1 MAQLEST
8 LDRPHHNEAPRHGD
22 PGQRQRL
29 FHPPQQT
36 VAISRETG
44 ARGASIG
51 KLS

>member
-36 VAISRETG
+36 VAISRESG
-44 ARGASIG
+44 AR
-51 KLS
+51 